1 MTLLV
6 AGAMAAIGCW
16 AGWTARDWVE
26 AALVR
31 YSELPDFPDSPEQRN
46 ALEWSQ
52 VPIHQKRQ
60 LALAMK
66 KRDEGKDGL

>member
-6 AGAMAAIGCW
+6 AGAMTVVGCW
-16 AGWTARDWVE
+16 AGWSARDWIE
-26 AALVR
+26 RALVR
-31 YSELPDFPDSPEQRN
+31 FSELPDFPDSPEKSN

-66 KRDEGKDGL
+66 KRDENGSGD